1 MEMATNVLEATR
13 PAWQTDDLV
22 EEWVEED
29 EDEASLGTQS
39 ISLTEPLPGFL
50 QTPSTDKDTLSS
62 PTSPNAG
69 GTFLIRE
76 DMPAAALLPKT
87 PGRQINKGGIKDFFS
102 PLALEKMF
110 EPPSPPPQ
118 KPAALGFTAA
128 PAIPSRLSQAFTPND
143 SQSESETNQVD
154 HDSLKPTS
162 STDHLAPPSSTHGAR
177 SSSLE
182 SPFTFSVPC
191 HSPKFPQAEST
202 PGNVYSIANPPMTD
216 PRLRLFQLQ
225 YDTFTRDHLSAIV
238 DSIAVNNTPS
248 GGSAEGNGSSSSLF
262 QRAAFYGQ
270 QTPVSDDT
278 PIRSIK
284 RVKLSPPSDFY
295 GEGAGAGATVSRPTS
310 LRVDYVGESRSLM
323 QQIKQA
329 RDFSTIST
337 TVTTQSPASQNTEKS
352 HGHRYQHYR
361 SDHRNGLVPITA
373 ERSRTTTGSSTA
385 APSGH
390 SSLAIRLQ
398 AESLMQQIK
407 NDMKGSKRLFSGD
420 TELSRFTLAEEDP
433 ADGAAAVNNRS
444 HHSAWSGTQERS
456 RRTSPKIASPRRP
469 SSSRHQPS
477 PRKFSRSV
485 SDDHERSLVHEMSN
499 MSIEV
504 PWQTDERSA
513 ATRAELSPNTN
524 IPHIRVTSSTITLPL
539 PPTQIP
545 RSYPSSSLRS
555 GDNDDL
561 NRFVS
566 SSTASGTTITASS
579 APSFVKHAGPVHIT
593 HIAPSDVPSLPQ
605 RVGKM
610 VYDKDLMKWM
620 KATVGAVS
628 EADDQRDQT
637 AGTDAESEDPFRDIE
652 SLREDDSG
660 GMSTSAL
667 IIDQDPAV
675 EEEEGVEEEEE
686 DFKQDMT
693 RIEEVEEETNDQ
705 EEVDLT
711 SFTFDG
717 PSVAAIR
724 IIPSEEDDT
733 DAGDETSE
741 FESDDDAADA
751 EHHPSQPV
759 FDSEDDLS
767 NVSAVSPRKPLPVQ
781 RLVTAVETTP
791 ITASRRVSVLV
802 TPMPSKPALKSM
814 STTPIS
820 YLISAQRVCNLQQYL
835 PEVED
840 LVGESPESTCKKA
853 SIIACRSQENSKLTR
868 VLEILHQLSDPF
880 RSSRREATRTL
891 TGVKRR
897 HTRPN
902 IVVAVV
908 GLGAQ
913 PSDRPISFT
922 IRKANRSPVSK
933 FLSGR
938 AELQPAVVVEWYPRL
953 RADTFCRLQ
962 YVCVTSYSHLQ
973 NLENL
978 DISDNEIESLSQLQ
992 CLRHLR
998 ELRADRNQITSLDG
1012 LQKLDALTKLSLQG
1026 NLIGEVDFNLF
1037 RWPRLEMLNLSDNQ
1051 LVRVTSLAL
1060 NLPALIALNV
1070 DGNLLEH
1077 LDPGGSMGRMRI
1089 LRASNNRL
1097 HKLNVAH
1104 YANLRTLYLDNN
1116 SLPGLV
1122 KAERLGKLENLSMR
1136 NQSCRDL

>member
-1 MEMATNVLEATR
+1 
-13 PAWQTDDLV
+13 
-22 EEWVEED
+22 
-29 EDEASLGTQS
+29 
-39 ISLTEPLPGFL
+39 
-50 QTPSTDKDTLSS
+50 
-62 PTSPNAG
+62 
-69 GTFLIRE
+69 
-76 DMPAAALLPKT
+76 
-87 PGRQINKGGIKDFFS
+87 
-102 PLALEKMF
+102 
-110 EPPSPPPQ
+110 
-118 KPAALGFTAA
+118 
-128 PAIPSRLSQAFTPND
+128 
-143 SQSESETNQVD
+143 
-154 HDSLKPTS
+154 
-162 STDHLAPPSSTHGAR
+162 
-177 SSSLE
+177 
-182 SPFTFSVPC
+182 
-191 HSPKFPQAEST
+191 
-202 PGNVYSIANPPMTD
+202 
-216 PRLRLFQLQ
+216 
-225 YDTFTRDHLSAIV
+225 
-238 DSIAVNNTPS
+238 
-248 GGSAEGNGSSSSLF
+248 
-262 QRAAFYGQ
+262 
-270 QTPVSDDT
+270 
-278 PIRSIK
+278 
-284 RVKLSPPSDFY
+284 
-295 GEGAGAGATVSRPTS
+295 
-310 LRVDYVGESRSLM
+310 
-323 QQIKQA
+323 
-329 RDFSTIST
+329 
-337 TVTTQSPASQNTEKS
+337 
-352 HGHRYQHYR
+352 
-361 SDHRNGLVPITA
+361 
-373 ERSRTTTGSSTA
+373 
-385 APSGH
+385 
-390 SSLAIRLQ
+390 
-398 AESLMQQIK
+398 MQQIK

-610 VYDKDLMKWM
+610 VYDKYLMKWM

-686 DFKQDMT
+686 HFKQDMT

-820 YLISAQRVCNLQQYL
+820 ALKDPNREKYRTPAQKLGHRRSVSFSDGKRDGPIRGLSAKPHDSDDDVGTSMSSLDPSQGSGCL
-835 PEVED
+835 P
-840 LVGESPESTCKKA
+840 SA
-853 SIIACRSQENSKLTR
+853 RS
-868 VLEILHQLSDPF
+868 
-880 RSSRREATRTL
+880 
-891 TGVKRR
+891 KR
-897 HTRPN
+897 
-902 IVVAVV
+902 I
-908 GLGAQ
+908 
-913 PSDRPISFT
+913 
-922 IRKANRSPVSK
+922 
-933 FLSGR
+933 
-938 AELQPAVVVEWYPRL
+938 AELM
-953 RADTFCRLQ
+953 
-962 YVCVTSYSHLQ
+962 Q
-973 NLENL
+973 NLENTGEL
-978 DISDNEIESLSQLQ
+978 WIFLGAICDN
-992 CLRHLR
+992 
-998 ELRADRNQITSLDG
+998 
-1012 LQKLDALTKLSLQG
+1012 
-1026 NLIGEVDFNLF
+1026 
-1037 RWPRLEMLNLSDNQ
+1037 
-1051 LVRVTSLAL
+1051 
-1060 NLPALIALNV
+1060 
-1070 DGNLLEH
+1070 
-1077 LDPGGSMGRMRI
+1077 
-1089 LRASNNRL
+1089 
-1097 HKLNVAH
+1097 
-1104 YANLRTLYLDNN
+1104 
-1116 SLPGLV
+1116 
-1122 KAERLGKLENLSMR
+1122 
-1136 NQSCRDL
+1136 